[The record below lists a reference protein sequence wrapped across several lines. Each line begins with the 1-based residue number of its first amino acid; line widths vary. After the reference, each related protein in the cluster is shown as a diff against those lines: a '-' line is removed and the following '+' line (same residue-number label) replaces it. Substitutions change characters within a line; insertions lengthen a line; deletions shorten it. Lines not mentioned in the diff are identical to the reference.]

1 MRWNYILSVIFLSG
15 ILYSCDLLDSG
26 NEKIHLPGKIVFS
39 ARVADGNYHI
49 FTMNTDGSNLKQLT
63 FSDFEYGAGED
74 RAGFNGAMPSWS
86 PDGEQIVFSSFYK
99 ATSIG
104 PFLWLMNADGSNL
117 RPVKEYKTQYE
128 NKFHALEGNN
138 PRWSPDG
145 TRIAFD
151 LCLACQISI
160 NYVIFVIDLESEEVT
175 RLTEEPPGYSSMYP
189 AWSPDGTRIAFTAN
203 RDYID
208 AATERF
214 RRDLYIMNFDGSN
227 QIRITEKGY
236 IGRPVWETNSDFIL
250 FRSTKYSPGLNKV
263 NIHSRDIINIKEDLS
278 TRIQLQ
284 PHAWT
289 PDGKKILI
297 TAWELDPPRDH
308 TIYILDVLNNGLEY
322 IYSRS
327 SSSAN
332 PVISGVDWFIPAN
345 N

>member
-1 MRWNYILSVIFLSG
+1 MKWNYILSVIFLSG
-15 ILYSCDLLDSG
+15 IIYSCDLLDSG

-39 ARVADGNYHI
+39 ARVEDGNYHI

-74 RAGFNGAMPSWS
+74 PAGFNGVKPSWS

-104 PFLWLMNADGSNL
+104 PFLWLMNADGSDL

-151 LCLACQISI
+151 LCLNCQIFT
-160 NYVIFVIDLESEEVT
+160 NYVIFVFDIETEEVT

-203 RDYID
+203 RDYVD
-208 AATERF
+208 AETERF
-214 RRDLYIMNFDGSN
+214 RRDLYIMDAYGSN
-227 QIRITEKGY
+227 QR
-236 IGRPVWETNSDFIL
+236 RLTNSGFPGVYTWMDTGKLIL
-250 FRSTKYSPGLNKV
+250 TTTERNTNLKNVSVLDVETTEAHPIMENLKVKNIFWIFWDPVRRQFLSINKNHRELPVVFASYDLNGNQLKEFQINEKALESAV
-263 NIHSRDIINIKEDLS
+263 GFDWIINIE
-278 TRIQLQ
+278 
-284 PHAWT
+284 
-289 PDGKKILI
+289 
-297 TAWELDPPRDH
+297 
-308 TIYILDVLNNGLEY
+308 
-322 IYSRS
+322 
-327 SSSAN
+327 
-332 PVISGVDWFIPAN
+332 
-345 N
+345 